1 MRTKIFFDTEFTG
14 LHHNTTLI
22 SIGLVA
28 QSGETFYAELTD
40 YDRSQVDDW
49 IQKNVIANL
58 KFNPG
63 PNDPCSGKIITA
75 APGKFVHSME
85 MVGKMS
91 DLKSNLSQWLYSFGG
106 GVELWSDCLPYDW
119 VLFNRIF
126 GTAFD
131 IPKNVY
137 YIPYDICTMFW
148 MLGVDSDVSR
158 EAFAGGTDDKGEK
171 HNALFDAQVIR
182 ACFNKMML
190 TMDKLYSNGHI
201 EPEFL
206 PKDFSCAYYITQH
219 IPVENLTEFE
229 QNNIKLS
236 DIPNMVE
243 RAIEGQV
250 TPRMG
255 HVVGT
260 DLYGLPV
267 YGNAKA
273 SEELEKGLKEDSDV

>member
-40 YDRSQVDDW
+40 YDRSQVNDW
-49 IQKNVIANL
+49 IRENVIDKL

-63 PNDPCSGKIITA
+63 PDDPCIGSQFLNGKSIKYSSEI
-75 APGKFVHSME
+75 
-85 MVGKMS
+85 VGNT
-91 DLKSNLSQWLYSFGG
+91 DALKRHLTSWLAQFGE
-106 GVELWSDCLPYDW
+106 VELWSDCLPYDW

-148 MLGVDSDVSR
+148 MLGVDSDVNR
-158 EAFAGGTDDKGEK
+158 EAFAGVTDYKGEK

-260 DLYGLPV
+260 DLYGLTV